1 MSRRN
6 VSALL
11 ILAYI
16 VLGATRA
23 QAASQVED
31 RLAGKVALSKAAL
44 PGKKGDRAWG
54 QAAAKSARGRAI
66 FWQDEKTRAW
76 TIHYAAVGK
85 RPVLDATITIYDVS
99 HGKRLVLTKDKML
112 YKESR
117 IVSGSLELDK
127 DDVIDANRRLLL
139 VVESGGR
146 VMAERVFYIQG
157 KVERRS
163 KRRDI
168 TFTADEV
175 GAAD

>member
-6 VSALL
+6 ASYLVLL
-11 ILAYI
+11 AFI
-16 VLGATRA
+16 VLAA
-23 QAASQVED
+23 SPASAASQVEE

-54 QAAAKSARGRAI
+54 QAAAKSSRGRAI
-66 FWQDEKTRAW
+66 FWQDAKTRAW
-76 TIHYAAVGK
+76 TIHYAAVVK
-85 RPVLDATITIYDVS
+85 RPVLDATISVFDVS
-99 HGKRLVLTKDKML
+99 HGKKLVLSKDKML

-117 IVSGSLELDK
+117 IVTGSLELDP
-127 DDVIDANRRLLL
+127 DDVVDANRRLLL

-163 KRRDI
+163 KHRDL
-168 TFTADEV
+168 TFTAEEA

>member
-11 ILAYI
+11 SLAFI
-16 VLGATRA
+16 VLGASRA
-23 QAASQVED
+23 SAASRVED

-66 FWQDEKTRAW
+66 FWQDVKTGAW
-76 TIHYAAVGK
+76 TIHYAAVVK
-85 RPVLDATITIYDVS
+85 RPVLDATISIFDVS
-99 HGKRLVLTKDKML
+99 HGKKLVLTKDKML

-117 IVSGSLELDK
+117 IVSGSLELDS
-127 DDVIDANRRLLL
+127 DDVVDANRRLLL

-163 KRRDI
+163 RSRDV
-168 TFTADEV
+168 TFSAEEA
-175 GAAD
+175 GAAN